1 MSKKVVQSSVEVS
14 AKSVGSLVGRFDHS
28 LDPKKRLTVPSEW
41 RMALGSPEFVYVMP
55 DAEKKCLNLIPR
67 EVMEARVA
75 ELQGAALMDD
85 SLNAALQV
93 IGESSE
99 LLQFDVQGRIRIC
112 DKLLAYANLNG
123 TVAMVGAFR
132 MAKLWNPKA
141 LGSGDKV
148 EVSKLKDAVAKL
160 KF

>member
-1 MSKKVVQSSVEVS
+1 MLFRS
-14 AKSVGSLVGRFDHS
+14 
-28 LDPKKRLTVPSEW
+28 
-41 RMALGSPEFVYVMP
+41 
-55 DAEKKCLNLIPR
+55 
-67 EVMEARVA
+67 
-75 ELQGAALMDD
+75 
-85 SLNAALQV
+85 
-93 IGESSE
+93 GESSE

-141 LGSGDKV
+141 LGSSDKV
-148 EVSKLKDAVAKL
+148 EASKLKAAVAKL